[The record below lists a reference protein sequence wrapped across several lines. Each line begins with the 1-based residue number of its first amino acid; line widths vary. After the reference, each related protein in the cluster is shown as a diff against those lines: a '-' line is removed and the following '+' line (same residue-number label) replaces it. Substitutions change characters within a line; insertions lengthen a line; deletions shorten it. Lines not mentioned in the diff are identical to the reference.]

1 MKFSLAI
8 LVFLLIG
15 FFFCE
20 GILQL
25 VAGKPWLF
33 IITLTGFLVAFARI
47 GCKSS

>member
-8 LVFLLIG
+8 LVFALLG

-20 GILQL
+20 GILLMLQ
-25 VAGKPWLF
+25 GKPWMF
-33 IITLTGFLVAFARI
+33 VITLTAFLVAFARI